1 MFVISAGL
9 ACIHLKNF
17 HSASLSWVIAVQSE
31 VVGRVGQTAAA
42 TCGTH
47 TVYRARRPRW
57 SGCFQIGL
65 TLGFT
70 TTLSLSVKVIQIGQ
84 NGEVNPAE

>member
-1 MFVISAGL
+1 MLDGWDGLGGL

-17 HSASLSWVIAVQSE
+17 HPVSLSWVIAVQSE

-47 TVYRARRPRW
+47 TVYKACQPRW
-57 SGCFQIGL
+57 SSCFHIGL
-65 TLGFT
+65 T
-70 TTLSLSVKVIQIGQ
+70 TTLSLCQGHSNWAK
-84 NGEVNPAE
+84 